1 MIFFIQVCF
10 LSGIYQCGPAPLEA
24 IKRGEVHLS
33 YDTPF
38 VFAEV
43 NADRVNWQIEDNG
56 ELTNI
61 GSNKSRFVVNVKCMH
76 MFTVILK

>member
-1 MIFFIQVCF
+1 MFF
-10 LSGIYQCGPAPLEA
+10 LGIYQCGPAPLEA
-24 IKRGEVHLS
+24 IKRGEVYLP

-43 NADRVNWQIEDNG
+43 NADRVNWQVEDND

-61 GSNKSRFVVNVKCMH
+61 GINKSRFVVIVKFMH
-76 MFTVILK
+76 IFTVILKLTRF